1 MYLRGGEA
9 VTRQPHKLKIGSS
22 NLPLATNSILTNV
35 RTMTSISKT
44 SLDTMHRGLALDA
57 TGSCVFIGLAKPT
70 QTRMN
75 PEQSV
80 WNYEGVVAK

>member
-1 MYLRGGEA
+1 
-9 VTRQPHKLKIGSS
+9 
-22 NLPLATNSILTNV
+22 
-35 RTMTSISKT
+35 
-44 SLDTMHRGLALDA
+44 MHRGLALDA